1 MEYFKFA
8 RSAKEW
14 VKSIRFRHKA
24 AYQGC
29 FKAGTGRLTEAGEIV
44 IKDLTKFCNAHTSL
58 AYANRITGS
67 IDPIA
72 MAIAEGRRE
81 VFNRIQ
87 YYLNL
92 TDDEIFRIKE
102 IEEDE

>member
-1 MEYFKFA
+1 MIEYSGFTNDMKD
-8 RSAKEW
+8 W
-14 VKSIRFRHKA
+14 VKSVRYKRKT
-24 AYQGC
+24 AYQKCLKDGSG
-29 FKAGTGRLTEAGEIV
+29 KLTFDGQMI
-44 IKDLTKFCNAHTSL
+44 IKDLAKFCNAHTSL
-58 AYANRITGS
+58 AFANRITGN

-92 TDDEIFRIKE
+92 TDDEIFSIKE
-102 IEEDE
+102 IENE